1 MGRFFANLQIR
12 KNVNQTQSAFLK
24 TLISAMK
31 KLGYEKATADDAEL
45 SYFVAFSSSNRWVT
59 LCAEDYVS
67 NAEKVNTDAQKLAA
81 NLKTF
86 CISNTVID
94 SDVAV
99 LDMYAGQEERADKVI
114 IGYGDAYGL
123 ESREETKGKR
133 DLWEPLMA
141 EENLW
146 DKFSE
151 IQSSN
156 YTFAEDGLIKLSEL
170 LGISPDL
177 IIADYDDLSS
187 VSEDNKAVVP
197 LYFKKAGTKAMS
209 LNAAFV
215 KVFGEA
221 LEPLGFKKIKNRH
234 PYYVRVI
241 NGEILHIVTYIKER
255 GEKDKFNIYA
265 GIATVYRH
273 EIDFSNLDACCC
285 FIPLKTPRQYHY
297 YDFEFNPD
305 TPSMPEPAFRY
316 KIQSIIDNES
326 INNAFSEALKDT
338 MLYIIP
344 VLSKVT
350 TLRKCITFFKTH
362 TVRMQIYSPNDNYG
376 IKSDSGRSSE
386 GLLYFAVDDHSDMM
400 YEMNRN
406 LEFFKKTSENHRTN
420 IQRDYETHYKISNEA
435 RMKWVEK
442 RDEIYNDKKLYE
454 QVMKE
459 IEERKI
465 RNTEMLKKYGIEI
478 M

>member
-1 MGRFFANLQIR
+1 MGRFFSNLQIR
-12 KNVNQTQSAFLK
+12 KSVNQTQSAFLK
-24 TLISAMK
+24 SFSSVMK
-31 KLGYEKATADDAEL
+31 KLGYEKAEADEAEF
-45 SYFVAFSSSNRWVT
+45 SYIAAFSPSKSWVT
-59 LCAEDYVS
+59 LCAEDYAS
-67 NAEKVNTDAQKLAA
+67 NAEKLNTDAQKIVA

-99 LDMYAGQEERADKVI
+99 LDMYAGQEECADRVI
-114 IGYGDAYGL
+114 IGYGEAYGL
-123 ESREETKGKR
+123 ESCEVAKGKR
-133 DLWEPLMA
+133 ELWEPLLV

-151 IQSSN
+151 IQSGDFA
-156 YTFAEDGLIKLSEL
+156 FAEDGLVKIAPLF
-170 LGISPDL
+170 GISPDL
-177 IIADYDDLSS
+177 LIADYDELSGI
-187 VSEDNKAVVP
+187 SEDNKAVVP
-197 LYFKKAGTKAMS
+197 LYFKKAGTKPLS

-241 NGEILHIVTYIKER
+241 NGEILHIVTYSKER
-255 GEKDKFNIYA
+255 DEKNIFDIYA
-265 GIATVYRH
+265 GVATVYRH
-273 EIDFSNLDACCC
+273 EINFSDLDACRC
-285 FIPLKTPRQYHY
+285 FMPLKTPRQYHY
-297 YDFEFNPD
+297 YDFEFNPE
-305 TPSMPEPAFRY
+305 TSNMPEPTFRY
-316 KIQSIIDNES
+316 EIQSIADNKSIID
-326 INNAFSEALKDT
+326 AFSEALKDT

-344 VLSKVT
+344 VLSKAS
-350 TLRKCITFFKTH
+350 TLEKCITFFKTH

-406 LEFFKKTSENHRTN
+406 LEFFKMTSENHRTN

-442 RDEIYNDKKLYE
+442 RDEIYNDKELYG

-478 M
+478 I